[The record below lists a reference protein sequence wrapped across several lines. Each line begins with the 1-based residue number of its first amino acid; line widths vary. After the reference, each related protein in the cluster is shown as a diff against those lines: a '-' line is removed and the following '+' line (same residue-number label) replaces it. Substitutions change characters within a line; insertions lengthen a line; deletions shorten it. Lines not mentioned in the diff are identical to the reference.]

1 MTVSELLDH
10 FGFNPTSICY
20 YDRDANVEDVADDEQ
35 YEEFFDKYGNRF
47 VSNWFMNREYALR
60 IIIE

>member
-10 FGFNPTSICY
+10 FGFNQTSICY
-20 YDRDANVEDVADDEQ
+20 HDRDTNVEDVADDEQ

-47 VSNWFMNREYALR
+47 VSDWFMNCEYELH
-60 IIIE
+60 IVI